1 MTPERYEQIE
11 ELCHKAMEQPAGE
24 RSAFLQA
31 ACGGDEALR
40 REVESLLPAYEN
52 QSSFLEAPPGDI
64 AADMLSR
71 SRPNRRQGARWRTTR
86 SARCWT
92 EVGWARCIWRK
103 ILGSGAWWP
112 SSFSPGIWF
121 VTRPPRRAFFA
132 KRALRAGSTIPTS
145 APFTTSA
152 SRTESCSW

>member
-11 ELCHKAMEQPAGE
+11 DLCHKAMEQPAGE
-24 RSAFLQA
+24 RSAFLEA

-40 REVESLLPAYEN
+40 REVESLLPGYEK
-52 QSSFLEAPPGDI
+52 QPSFLETPPGDI
-64 AADMLSR
+64 AADMLR
-71 SRPNRRQGARWRTTR
+71 SEQTQSAPRRTLAHYEVR
-86 SARCWT
+86 SLLDRGGMG
-92 EVGWARCIWRK
+92 EVYLAEDI
-103 ILGSGAWWP
+103 GSGAWWP